1 MSCTVHYVDIVII
14 LIIVMGLGAQPPGTR
29 RFRRVRNYKNNQL
42 LKGLGGNFGISRIYF
57 I

>member
-1 MSCTVHYVDIVII
+1 MHYVDIVII
-14 LIIVMGLGAQPPGTR
+14 LIIGMGLGAQPPGTR

-42 LKGLGGNFGISRIYF
+42 LKGLGGNFGIFRIYF